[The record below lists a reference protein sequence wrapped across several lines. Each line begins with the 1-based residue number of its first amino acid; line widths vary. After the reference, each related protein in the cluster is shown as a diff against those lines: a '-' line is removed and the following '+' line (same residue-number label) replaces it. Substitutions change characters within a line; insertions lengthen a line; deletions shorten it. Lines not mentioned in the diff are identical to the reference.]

1 MKYNLSFV
9 VDTKKL
15 DELYDVLVSEKPIT
29 NNRASYDVI
38 KENKK
43 IKFNICAQDST
54 SLRAILNSITTR
66 LQIFEKCEDFKNE

>member
-9 VDTKKL
+9 VDTKKI
-15 DELYDVLVSEKPIT
+15 DELYNVLISEKPIT
-29 NNRASYDVI
+29 NDRALYDI
-38 KENKK
+38 LKEKNQ
-43 IKFNICAQDST
+43 IKFNIRAKDST